1 MVTIINKMNR
11 PITCS
16 LASGETL
23 TLCTDEEKSIKEEEV
38 TKYLESLNERR
49 LVEIKKD
56 NKKVT
61 TSAGTSKRVT
71 E

>member
-61 TSAGTSKRVT
+61 TSAGTSKKVT